1 MRMVSALNMPRG
13 LDLREEA
20 SGPVLSKYTMRPP
33 REAAKLEVGGSIALV
48 IDSDALIRR
57 AAGNLIQSELKI
69 SAVLTEESVAAGR
82 CALGTQRAVFLLVEA
97 TVFDRAAM
105 DDILRLRSS
114 ADCPFVVF
122 VDDCDFVRARYW
134 LDHGATAVLDRRI
147 DRVGFCQAIAHAARG
162 GRFIHI
168 NGLPRPNCWMNFS
181 TLERRSTD
189 LRPRQKQVLRMIASG
204 ARNRDIALTL
214 GLCEPTVKAHIQSIF
229 DILCVVNRT
238 RAAIYAHWLMDRGLL

>member
-1 MRMVSALNMPRG
+1 MLPS
-13 LDLREEA
+13 RE
-20 SGPVLSKYTMRPP
+20 G
-33 REAAKLEVGGSIALV
+33 AKLLCERSVALV

-57 AAGNLIQSELKI
+57 AAGDLIQRELKI
-69 SAVLTEESVAAGR
+69 SAVVTEASVATAR
-82 CALGTQRAVFLLVEA
+82 RAVGTKRAAFLLIEA
-97 TVFDRAAM
+97 TVFDRTAM

-122 VDDCDFVRARYW
+122 VDDCDFVRARNW